1 MLLRL
6 CIVLLRS
13 VILHF
18 HSNLKQFQI
27 EVVGLSQILPLPKIG
42 VNHGPIVVVIVAIV
56 IATMLFSFL
65 RMAGRPSLV
74 DGPPTAYFIL
84 LD

>member
-6 CIVLLRS
+6 CMVLLRS

-42 VNHGPIVVVIVAIV
+42 VNHGPIVVIVAIV

>member
-1 MLLRL
+1 M
-6 CIVLLRS
+6 VLLRS

-42 VNHGPIVVVIVAIV
+42 VNHGPIVVVVVIVAIV